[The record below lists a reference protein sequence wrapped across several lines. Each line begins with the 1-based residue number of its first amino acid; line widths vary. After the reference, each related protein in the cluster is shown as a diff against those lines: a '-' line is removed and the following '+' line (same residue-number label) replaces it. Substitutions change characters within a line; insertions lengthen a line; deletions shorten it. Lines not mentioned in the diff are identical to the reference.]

1 MQYKGL
7 EIHHVGHLVSLE
19 NGVTWLR
26 IPEPVHQS
34 LESDMGKWMA
44 KTAIGVELRFV
55 IKSGTAKITMKSLSS
70 PAVMTTFHVFHG
82 GIQSGWEGHEM
93 NKFISTTPTVYE
105 FTRPSNMETLKKI
118 TDEAG
123 FDWDPEVFRLVL
135 ERGEICILE
144 VEGDIAPPTPDQ
156 TPKDTLLTYG
166 SSITHGSNSLSIS
179 NAWPSL
185 VAHHWGMD
193 LINLGF
199 AGSCYMEPAMIDYI
213 ASEGEKG
220 HWQQAILE
228 LGINVLHWDETLI
241 KERVTHTLRE
251 IATRNSDKHIFV
263 ISPFYSADDFYSRG
277 EAQKWRHCMS
287 VLYHHLKLSNVHM
300 INGLQLL
307 GEMKYVSADEVH
319 PTIYGMQ
326 HIAESIIGWMD
337 FVYHP
342 YEEHEHDNDAEY

>member
-7 EIHHVGHLVSLE
+7 EIHHVGHLVSCE
-19 NGVTWLR
+19 TGVSWLR

-93 NKFISTTPTVYE
+93 NKFIPTTPTVYE
-105 FTRPSNMETLKKI
+105 FTRPGNMETLQKM
-118 TDEAG
+118 TNEAG

-135 ERGEICILE
+135 ERGEICIVD
-144 VEGDIAPPTPDQ
+144 VEGDIAPPTRHQ
-156 TPKDTLLTYG
+156 TPQNTLLTYG

-179 NAWPSL
+179 NAWPSV
-185 VAHHWGMD
+185 VAHRWNMD

-228 LGINVLHWDETLI
+228 LGINVLHWDEALI
-241 KERVTHTLRE
+241 KERVTYTLQQ
-251 IATRNSDKHIFV
+251 IANRNPDKHIFV
-263 ISPFYSADDFYSRG
+263 ISPFYSADDFYERG
-277 EAQKWRHCMS
+277 EAKKWRHCMS
-287 VLYHHLKLSNVHM
+287 VLYHQLKLPNIRM
-300 INGLQLL
+300 INGLHLL
-307 GEMKYVSADEVH
+307 GEMKYISADEVH

-326 HIAESIIGWMD
+326 RIAEGIISWVD
-337 FVYHP
+337 SVNYP
-342 YEEHEHDNDAEY
+342 DTWIDDDADY